1 MAPIVHD
8 EADEADEAE
17 ARTSMETGVGEACKM
32 CERRMNF
39 FCFSLALVCADVHIN
54 LLMIMS

>member
-8 EADEADEAE
+8 KADEADEAE

-32 CERRMNF
+32 CERRMI
-39 FCFSLALVCADVHIN
+39 FCFILALVCADVHIN

>member
-8 EADEADEAE
+8 KADEADEAE

-32 CERRMNF
+32 CERRMIF
-39 FCFSLALVCADVHIN
+39 FVSFLRLLAQMCILIF
-54 LLMIMS
+54 